1 MQFEEFENKEK
12 TILPQ
17 TGNVR
22 IWRLFTLV
30 VLVPTQRL
38 SQIEWAVSATTAL
51 HVRLP
56 LLIEEISEAP
66 KRSSSKAQTKL
77 DKPVVFSQYLDLI
90 TKKY

>member
-22 IWRLFTLV
+22 IWRLFSLV

-38 SQIEWAVSATTAL
+38 SQIEWDVSAPTVL

-56 LLIEEISEAP
+56 LLVYEISEAP
-66 KRSSSKAQTKL
+66 KKEFHQGPNQT
-77 DKPVVFSQYLDLI
+77 
-90 TKKY
+90 